1 MTAELFKH
9 RKNIIREMIQDEK
22 YVPMR
27 FRDMCFVL
35 GVSGDERD
43 ELKEIL
49 DSLIEDGLLDMTA
62 RGKYIRPE
70 NRNVT
75 GFFSGSGRGFGFVR
89 VDQSEEEIF
98 IPPVYVNGAFHKD
111 RVLVRV
117 KQGPESAGKN
127 PEGMVVKILGHE
139 ISTLIGTWLP
149 ADSGRQGLVVPDD
162 PHIGREISV
171 RGKRIK
177 GAGAGDKVIVK
188 LLDYGSD
195 AKIPEGEIT
204 EILGNINDPRTD
216 VTSVLRA
223 FEIEEAF
230 PKAAMR
236 EAAAI
241 SAHVDGDRILEDHPE
256 RQDFRQLLT
265 VTIDGEDARDLDDAI
280 SISKVEDE
288 NGIRYH
294 LGVHIADVSEY
305 VREGSALDREAL
317 NRGTSVYLADRVV
330 PMLPRSLSNGIC
342 SLNAGTDRLALSCMI
357 SFDGEGNVQDYVIT
371 ESLIRVDRRLSYHQ
385 VQKILDERFET
396 GDYSVSGEGDDR
408 CGHPEE
414 PLDVDKREWE
424 AGEDPSIRDMCFLMA
439 EAAGVLKE
447 KRRRRGSID
456 FDFPES
462 KIILDDRGYV
472 REIRPYERNTATD
485 IIEDFMLLA
494 NETVAEDAWWQEI
507 PFLYRIHEDPDP
519 RRITEL
525 GNLIKGFGYNL
536 KAAGDHFHP
545 KEIQKL
551 LFSLEGQAEEA
562 LISRFALRSMKKAR
576 YSAGSTGH
584 FGLSAKYYTH
594 FTSPIRRYPDLQIHR
609 IIKENLR
616 GELGEKRISHYHEI
630 LSEVASVSS
639 SRERRAQEAEREVD
653 KLKKAEYMSRHI
665 GDTFD
670 GVISG
675 LNSRGLFVELENT
688 VEGMIAMT
696 DLADDYY
703 IYDESGC
710 RLVGE
715 EHGREYVLGQKIRV
729 TVVRA
734 DKITKTVDFVL
745 SDAF

>member
-1 MTAELFKH
+1 MAVELFKH
-9 RKNIIREMIQDEK
+9 RKNIIREMIQDEN

-35 GVSGDERD
+35 GISGEEKN
-43 ELKEIL
+43 ELRKVL
-49 DSLIEDGLLDMTA
+49 DSLIEDGLLELTA

-75 GFFSGSGRGFGFVR
+75 GVFSGSGRGFGFVA

-111 RVLVRV
+111 RVLVRI
-117 KQGPESAGKN
+117 KQGADRVRKN
-127 PEGMVVKILGHE
+127 PEGMVIKILDHGMT
-139 ISTLIGTWLP
+139 SLIGTWIP
-149 ADSGRQGLVVPDD
+149 ADSGGRGLVVPDD
-162 PHIGREISV
+162 PHIGKEISV
-171 RGKRIK
+171 KGKRIK
-177 GAGAGDKVIVK
+177 GAGAGDKVTVK
-188 LLDYGSD
+188 LLDYGSED
-195 AKIPEGEIT
+195 KIPEGEIT

-223 FEIEEAF
+223 FEIEEVF
-230 PKAAMR
+230 PKAVMKEAGAMPDQ
-236 EAAAI
+236 
-241 SAHVDGDRILEDHPE
+241 VDGDRILADYPE

-280 SISKVEDE
+280 TISKETTE
-288 NGIRYH
+288 NGTSYH

-305 VREGSALDREAL
+305 VREGMALDREAL

-330 PMLPRSLSNGIC
+330 PMLPPSLSNGIC

-357 SFDGEGNVQDYVIT
+357 HFDGEGSVQDYAIT
-371 ESLIRVDRRLSYHQ
+371 ESLIRVDRRLSYDQ
-385 VQKILDERFET
+385 VQRILDEGSMADPSDGFEK
-396 GDYSVSGEGDDR
+396 EN
-408 CGHPEE
+408 C
-414 PLDVDKREWE
+414 DVDDQQESASKTEKSGCKIRE
-424 AGEDPSIRDMCFLMA
+424 DSSILDMCFLMA

-551 LFSLEGQAEEA
+551 LFSLEGRPEEA

-584 FGLSAKYYTH
+584 FGLSARYYTH

-609 IIKENLR
+609 IIKENLK
-616 GELGEKRISHYHEI
+616 GGLSESRILHYHEI
-630 LSEVASVSS
+630 LPEVASKSS
-639 SRERRAQEAEREVD
+639 SRERRAQEAEREVN
-653 KLKKAEYMSRHI
+653 KLKKAEYMNRHI

-675 LNSRGLFVELENT
+675 VNSRGLFVELENT
-688 VEGMIAMT
+688 VEGMVAMT
-696 DLADDYY
+696 DLVDDYY
-703 IYDESGC
+703 IYDEAGC
-710 RLVGE
+710 RLTGE
-715 EHGREYVLGQKIRV
+715 EYGREFTLGQKVKV
-729 TVVRA
+729 TVIRA
-734 DKITKTVDFVL
+734 DKMTKTVDFVL
-745 SDAF
+745 TE